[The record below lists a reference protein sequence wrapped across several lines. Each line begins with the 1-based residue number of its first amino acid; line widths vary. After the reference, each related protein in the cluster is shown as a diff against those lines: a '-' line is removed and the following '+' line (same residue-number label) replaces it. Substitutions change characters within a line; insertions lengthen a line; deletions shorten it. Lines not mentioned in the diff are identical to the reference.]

1 MKDVA
6 ASTMADDLKRLGI
19 DPLKPPPLNK
29 LSPDVLRKVMVTFT
43 KSLGVKCE
51 FCHDQ
56 NNFKAPTPHKK
67 VAAGMW
73 QHFVLEMRLDGGG
86 PLYCDSCHSGK
97 AEFLDRHDNKAL
109 QGWME
114 ANYVKKLKRAD
125 KKEHS
130 CDLCPRRPVRGEIPP
145 SVGDEVEDRQG
156 VGGTVFPTFSRVCIA
171 IKHSFLTRVRVFSRL
186 NTVQGLTQRQ
196 QMVLDFIRSS
206 IADRGYPPT
215 LREIGAR
222 MGIRSTNGV
231 NDHLRALERKGYL
244 TREDMKSRALRPTTH
259 HDVAQHLGNAANGD
273 GASNDSTHSSQERF
287 GVGGTTFEDVVEIQ
301 VLGRVAAG
309 LPLFAEEHVIDTVRV
324 DRGLLKGG
332 REVFGLR
339 VHGDSMIDAGILNGD
354 YIFVRKQLTA
364 SRGDIVVALIGDE
377 ATVKYYFPEKDY
389 VRFQPANKAMAP
401 ILVRAVDFKPTMLLG
416 VVVGVFRRL

>member
-1 MKDVA
+1 
-6 ASTMADDLKRLGI
+6 
-19 DPLKPPPLNK
+19 
-29 LSPDVLRKVMVTFT
+29 
-43 KSLGVKCE
+43 
-51 FCHDQ
+51 
-56 NNFKAPTPHKK
+56 
-67 VAAGMW
+67 
-73 QHFVLEMRLDGGG
+73 
-86 PLYCDSCHSGK
+86 
-97 AEFLDRHDNKAL
+97 
-109 QGWME
+109 
-114 ANYVKKLKRAD
+114 
-125 KKEHS
+125 
-130 CDLCPRRPVRGEIPP
+130 
-145 SVGDEVEDRQG
+145 
-156 VGGTVFPTFSRVCIA
+156 
-171 IKHSFLTRVRVFSRL
+171 
-186 NTVQGLTQRQ
+186 VQGLTQRQ
-196 QMVLDFIRSS
+196 QMVLDFIRQS
-206 IADRGYPPT
+206 ISDRGYPPT

-244 TREDMKSRALRPTTH
+244 TREDMKSRALRPTTS
-259 HDVAQHLGNAANGD
+259 VGGVPQHLTSGNGA
-273 GASNDSTHSSQERF
+273 ASNDSTARAPYED
-287 GVGGTTFEDVVEIQ
+287 EDVVEVQ

-339 VHGDSMIDAGILNGD
+339 VHGDSMIEAGILNGD

-364 SRGDIVVALIGDE
+364 SRGEIVVALIGDE

>member
-1 MKDVA
+1 MFA
-6 ASTMADDLKRLGI
+6 
-19 DPLKPPPLNK
+19 
-29 LSPDVLRKVMVTFT
+29 LS
-43 KSLGVKCE
+43 
-51 FCHDQ
+51 
-56 NNFKAPTPHKK
+56 
-67 VAAGMW
+67 
-73 QHFVLEMRLDGGG
+73 
-86 PLYCDSCHSGK
+86 
-97 AEFLDRHDNKAL
+97 
-109 QGWME
+109 
-114 ANYVKKLKRAD
+114 
-125 KKEHS
+125 
-130 CDLCPRRPVRGEIPP
+130 
-145 SVGDEVEDRQG
+145 
-156 VGGTVFPTFSRVCIA
+156 
-171 IKHSFLTRVRVFSRL
+171 LTRVRVFSTL
-186 NTVQGLTQRQ
+186 NNLTKMQGLTQRQ
-196 QMVLDFIRSS
+196 QMVLDFIRQS

-244 TREDMKSRALRPTTH
+244 TREDMKSRALRPTTQH
-259 HDVAQHLGNAANGD
+259 ANSNADVEPASRSANGGD
-273 GASNDSTHSSQERF
+273 SVIPFPNGVDRASNDDH
-287 GVGGTTFEDVVEIQ
+287 DVIDVQ

-339 VHGDSMIDAGILNGD
+339 VHGDSMIEAGILNGD

-364 SRGDIVVALIGDE
+364 NRGDIVVALIGDE